1 MKLIALYSQPAD
13 PAAFDEWYFN
23 QHVPLVHNLNGL
35 KSASITKFSRTLA
48 GDGFYLMAVMDFGDA
63 DTFKAAMRSPEM
75 GAVGA
80 DAQAH
85 ASDIM
90 TLMIGADQ

>member
-23 QHVPLVHNLNGL
+23 QHVPLVHTITGL
-35 KSASITKFSRTLA
+35 KSASITKFTRSLA
-48 GDGFYLMAVMDFGDA
+48 GENFYLMAVMDFGDA